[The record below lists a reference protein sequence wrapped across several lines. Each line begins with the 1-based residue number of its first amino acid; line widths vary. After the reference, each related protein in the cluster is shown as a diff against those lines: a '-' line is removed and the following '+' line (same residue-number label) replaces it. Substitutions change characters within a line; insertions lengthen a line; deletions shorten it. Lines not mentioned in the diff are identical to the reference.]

1 MLLLNGWI
9 SIGQTVLSD
18 EPDAQLLTKI
28 PFRYFSGGVMVIQAT
43 LNDGKDSLNFIL
55 DTGSGGIS
63 LDSTTCA
70 QNKIQ
75 SIKTD
80 TIITGLGNARKVSFA
95 YGQQLHLSGLD
106 LPKLNFH
113 INDYDILTSVYGE
126 KIDGI
131 IGYSFFNR
139 YIVKIDGDSNHL
151 EVYSLGNFKYPH
163 RGMLLHPAFS
173 TLAMQ
178 NLTVKDG
185 REVNFNFFL
194 DTGAGLCFL
203 MSDSFAKDSA
213 ILHKKRKP
221 ILTQGE
227 GMSGRIKMSLTVVK
241 KLKVGKYVFRNVPS
255 FIFEDKYNVTSYPFV
270 GGLLGND
277 ILRRFNVIL
286 NYRNHE
292 VHLQPNSHF
301 AEPFDYA
308 YTGMS
313 MYMQNG
319 NIMIDDIIA
328 NSPAEKAG
336 IKEDDILVAVGS
348 SFSNNIMQY
357 KSILQNANAKIP
369 LIVRRN
375 DQLIKLHIK
384 PLSIL

>member
-70 QNKIQ
+70 QNHIQ

-139 YIVKIDGDSNHL
+139 YIVKIDGDSSYL
-151 EVYSLGNFKYPH
+151 EVYSQGNF
-163 RGMLLHPAFS
+163 
-173 TLAMQ
+173 
-178 NLTVKDG
+178 
-185 REVNFNFFL
+185 
-194 DTGAGLCFL
+194 
-203 MSDSFAKDSA
+203 
-213 ILHKKRKP
+213 
-221 ILTQGE
+221 
-227 GMSGRIKMSLTVVK
+227 
-241 KLKVGKYVFRNVPS
+241 
-255 FIFEDKYNVTSYPFV
+255 
-270 GGLLGND
+270 
-277 ILRRFNVIL
+277 
-286 NYRNHE
+286 
-292 VHLQPNSHF
+292 
-301 AEPFDYA
+301 
-308 YTGMS
+308 
-313 MYMQNG
+313 
-319 NIMIDDIIA
+319 
-328 NSPAEKAG
+328 
-336 IKEDDILVAVGS
+336 
-348 SFSNNIMQY
+348 
-357 KSILQNANAKIP
+357 
-369 LIVRRN
+369 
-375 DQLIKLHIK
+375 
-384 PLSIL
+384 